1 MTSSTPQ
8 IRSTTT
14 TSTSSSPQLLHIQ
27 NATADMT
34 ACTFAIRNEDHTL
47 GNVIRHTL
55 MQNET
60 YIEFAGYSVPHP
72 SEPIVQIRVQT
83 RTDNNYNNRTT
94 TTNQSKEGTTTTT
107 TQPKYYTTAPQAL
120 QEACDTVSK
129 QCDFVLD
136 QLEQLIPY
144 VKEDRIH
151 MEQYNM
157 EQNDDEEELEGEEEE
172 VIEED
177 AQDENDNDDDDEM
190 VEDV

>member
-1 MTSSTPQ
+1 MTSSSSTPQ
-8 IRSTTT
+8 LR
-14 TSTSSSPQLLHIQ
+14 STSSSSQQVLQIQ

-60 YIEFAGYSVPHP
+60 NIEFAGYSVPHP

-83 RTDNNYNNRTT
+83 RNDNNNNKNSPTT
-94 TTNQSKEGTTTTT
+94 TTATTTKH
-107 TQPKYYTTAPQAL
+107 QLYTAPVAL

-129 QCDFVLD
+129 QCDIVLD
-136 QLEQLIPY
+136 QLEQLLPY
-144 VKEDRIH
+144 VKEDRIQ

-157 EQNDDEEELEGEEEE
+157 EEQNDDDEEFEDDDNEE
-172 VIEED
+172 VEVVEED
-177 AQDENDNDDDDEM
+177 AQDDNDDDEM